1 MKQKLYLST
10 AYLDDLMVRMAH
22 HSTAIEGNSLTQ
34 GETKS
39 VLIDG
44 YVPRAIDLRELN
56 EVLNYSAKTGA
67 GIDVLLE
74 KIGRR
79 VENVLSMREEP
90 SLTRV
95 RHRQA
100 LEEAGSPD

>member
-1 MKQKLYLST
+1 MKKTLYLST
-10 AYLDDLMVRMAH
+10 AYLDDLMVRMAY

-56 EVLNYSAKTGA
+56 EVLNYKAFTKEMVRFFTG
-67 GIDVLLE
+67 
-74 KIGRR
+74 R
-79 VENVLSMREEP
+79 
-90 SLTRV
+90 T
-95 RHRQA
+95 
-100 LEEAGSPD
+100 

>member
-1 MKQKLYLST
+1 MTWWLEW
-10 AYLDDLMVRMAH
+10 AH

-56 EVLNYSAKTGA
+56 EVLNYKAFTKEM
-67 GIDVLLE
+67 VRFYR
-74 KIGRR
+74 K
-79 VENVLSMREEP
+79 NVR
-90 SLTRV
+90 
-95 RHRQA
+95 
-100 LEEAGSPD
+100 